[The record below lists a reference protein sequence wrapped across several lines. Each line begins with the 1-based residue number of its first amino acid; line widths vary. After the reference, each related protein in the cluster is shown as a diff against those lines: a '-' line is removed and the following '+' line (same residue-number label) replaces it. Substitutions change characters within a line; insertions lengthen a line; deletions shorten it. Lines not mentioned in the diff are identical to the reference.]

1 MFGITNIKAMI
12 AVALGFSR
20 ELMNTFQDGKF
31 QMSELFNFIDDF
43 AKIPEV
49 VKSWPAIKKEFNDL
63 DNTERQELLKY
74 FAAEFDIPND
84 KIEAFV
90 EAALQNAISLVSLVE
105 QWKDLKKPAA

>member
-49 VKSWPAIKKEFNDL
+49 VKNWPKIKEELADL
-63 DNTERQELLKY
+63 TKPERDELIAY
-74 FAAEFDIPND
+74 FVTEFDIPND
-84 KIEAFV
+84 KVEAFI
-90 EAALQNAISLVSLVE
+90 EKAIQNAGSLLDLVE
-105 QWKDLKKPAA
+105 MWRDLKKTA